1 MAKKRKG
8 MTPEER
14 AAWEANSERTLA
26 MLQERIDFYEAKIK
40 ASEEQSK

>member
-1 MAKKRKG
+1 MAKQRKK

-26 MLQERIDFYEAKIK
+26 MLRERIDFYEAKIK
-40 ASEEQSK
+40 ASEEQAN